1 MIIYLASY
9 PRSGNSWIQSILF
22 QNFKIISSS
31 VYKEID
37 EFKLFMALDP
47 DFKFPMLDEEKN
59 LTSTA
64 RAKEFIESH
73 LERFLSQK
81 FSFEDQLFLDN
92 SPLQELILPY
102 GNDHLF
108 FLSASKDFLS
118 YPLVKQYLANS
129 KNLFVVKTH
138 ERPYSSFFEG
148 EKFLQIIRNPGAV
161 FWSYLHFL
169 KDYDG
174 IETNLEE
181 IILGEIGI
189 GNWSQYQQVWTI
201 ERKKREESFCVVT
214 YEDLASDLNA
224 QIQKISDFIGLLP
237 TGLEKISFEKMHEAN
252 PVMVREG
259 KKSLWE
265 KNFTTYQLELIWFRH
280 KGMMT
285 KLGYSK
291 PDFSLAIDANEYKL
305 HGTTLNQLLMKK
317 ELQIEKY
324 RRELQEKEDFIQTQ
338 KKEYHRQ
345 LIEEIQKLDLLD
357 QGSKNFSDL
366 QEENANLRQLNT
378 DLQKQSYE
386 LIGKIEQDEKI
397 IQELKDELDA
407 VKEKG
412 PHQKSKMEELKSTIQ
427 KQEAELYEKEQVIQK
442 LAFYQKSSV
451 HHLVVN
457 KFFPWMRKGEF
468 RTLLLNKVLLV
479 KNIFRQRIFTLNQYP
494 PREFKF
500 PEHYKDKIINLNQKI
515 QPLVSIVTPAYN
527 QADFLE
533 RTITSVL
540 SQKYPNL
547 EYIIQD
553 GGSQD
558 GSIKIIE
565 NYSDQLAHWE
575 SKPDNGQSHAINLGF
590 EKTQG
595 EIMAYLN
602 SDDILLPGTIQYVI
616 NYFYKHQDVDVV
628 YGHRVIIDED
638 DMEIGVWVLPKHDSK
653 AIYYADYIPQE
664 TLFWRR
670 SIWEKVGGIDSS
682 FQFAMDWD
690 MILRF
695 QDANA
700 KFVRLPR
707 FLAAFR
713 VHNKQ
718 KTSYQIDEL
727 GIQEM
732 RRLQSRYFDNLEYES
747 INKNIKSYIRRA
759 TLHHLLY
766 RIKILKY

>member
-9 PRSGNSWIQSILF
+9 PRSGNSHIQTILF
-22 QNFKIISSS
+22 KNFGVVPSS
-31 VYKEID
+31 VYKEVD

-47 DFKFPMLDEEKN
+47 KFELPILDEEKN
-59 LTSTA
+59 FASTA
-64 RAKEFIESH
+64 CAKEFIESH
-73 LERFLSQK
+73 HGRFLSQD
-81 FSFEDQLFLDN
+81 FSFDDQLFLDS
-92 SPLQELILPY
+92 SPLQELILTY
-102 GNDHLF
+102 GNNHLF
-108 FLSASKDFLS
+108 FLSESKDFLS
-118 YPLVKQYLANS
+118 YPLVRQYLANS

-138 ERPYSSFFEG
+138 ERPYSSLFKG
-148 EKFLQIIRNPGAV
+148 EKILQIIRNPGAV

-169 KDYDG
+169 KEYDG

-181 IILGEIGI
+181 IILGEIGF
-189 GNWSQYQQVWTI
+189 GNWSQYQQLWTI
-201 ERKKREESFCVVT
+201 ERKKRAEDFCVVR
-214 YEDLASDLNA
+214 YEDLASDLSA

-237 TGLEKISFEKMHEAN
+237 TGLEGISFEKMHEVN

-259 KKSLWE
+259 NQSLWE

-291 PDFSLAIDANEYKL
+291 PDFSLAIDADEHKT
-305 HGTTLNQLLMKK
+305 HSTTLNQLLIKK

-324 RRELQEKEDFIQTQ
+324 QRELQEKENYIQNQ
-338 KKEYHRQ
+338 NKEYHRQ
-345 LIEEIQKLDLLD
+345 LIEVSHKLDLLD
-357 QGSKNFSDL
+357 QLSNNISDL
-366 QEENANLRQLNT
+366 QAQNTNLGQLNT
-378 DLQKQSYE
+378 NLQKQIDE
-386 LIGKIEQDEKI
+386 LNEKIEQDEKF
-397 IQELKDELDA
+397 IQELESELNA
-407 VKEKG
+407 AR
-412 PHQKSKMEELKSTIQ
+412 SKITQNKNIQNEFESTIQ
-427 KQEAELYEKEQVIQK
+427 KQETELFEKEQVIQQ
-442 LAFYQKSSV
+442 LATYQKSSI
-451 HHLVVN
+451 HHLLVN
-457 KFFPWMRKGEF
+457 KLFPWMRKGRF
-468 RTLLLNKVLLV
+468 RTFLLNKILIL
-479 KNIFRQRIFTLNQYP
+479 KNVFRPRIFSLDQYS
-494 PREFKF
+494 PREFNI
-500 PEHYKDKIINLNQKI
+500 PEHYKNKKINLNQKS
-515 QPLVSIVTPAYN
+515 QPLVSIVTPSFN

-558 GSIKIIE
+558 GSIEIIE
-565 NYSDQLAHWE
+565 SYSDRLAHWE
-575 SKPDNGQSHAINLGF
+575 SKPDKGQSHAINLGF

-602 SDDILLPGTIQYVI
+602 SDDILLPDTIQYVI
-616 NYFYKHQDVDVV
+616 NYFHKHQDVDVV

-638 DMEIGVWVLPKHDSK
+638 DKEIGVWVLPKHDSK

-670 SIWEKVGGIDSS
+670 NIWEKVGGIDNS

-695 QDANA
+695 QDAKA

-718 KTSYQIDEL
+718 KTSHQIGEL

-732 RRLQSRYFDNLEYES
+732 RRLRSRYFDDLEYEI
-747 INKNIKSYIRRA
+747 INKSIKSYIRRA

-766 RIKILKY
+766 RINILKY